1 VNGTAAGDT
10 DGLTVEG
17 FQSKMHVHSAFSGLA
32 RQLIEGMSTVVCRF
46 PCTTAGC
53 LLVLFKEARAR
64 IHSRCG
70 STALLLRSRAVDR
83 HARQPVKNIAA
94 DLF

>member
-1 VNGTAAGDT
+1 MNGKAAGDT

-17 FQSKMHVHSAFSGLA
+17 FQSKMHVHRAFSGLA
-32 RQLIEGMSTVVCRF
+32 RQLMSTVVYRF
-46 PCTTAGC
+46 PCTTAGY
-53 LLVLFKEARAR
+53 LLVVFKEARAR